1 MVARSRTPWLAEL
14 MPSGTVSNLHEAEQA
29 KSPFAGS
36 VTESFGTGRRRGS
49 VLLQKETAAVACDPG
64 LTSMSSAPVETLS
77 MKAVDPARPA
87 RPSCGFRLG
96 AYVCDAIYP
105 RRGRTAVPP
114 DVTFFLLMLGGITG
128 LLGIGMDDAIDFL
141 AELRLELLDWSVRR
155 IVGTSGLRA
164 AAAGASDAALTLGI
178 GEGDHKGFIDR
189 DQPRLRCA
197 DYESRGERRA
207 CVGVHAAAWV
217 GFSLAL
223 CWLAIL
229 LTALLA
235 PQAAGSGIPEMK
247 SILSGGM
254 KTSSRSYL
262 SLRTLCAKV
271 IGRQPLNPDSSAPDP
286 VPFPLPLTLTH
297 PLPYLSL
304 RTLCAKVIGLVLA
317 LGGGLPLGKEGPFV
331 HIACCLSTAMLEHL
345 PCFDQ
350 IRRSKPLRLQML
362 AVGCAAGVSSTFGA
376 PSTPRAPP
384 PPPDSPSPAPP
395 PPPPPLPPCLLLL
408 FLLHLLMPA

>member
-1 MVARSRTPWLAEL
+1 MTSRPAGFTSPFEGRSRRSSFSQIPVEPEPSHDDDGLPPVVARSRTPWLAEL

-271 IGRQPLNPDSSAPDP
+271 IG
-286 VPFPLPLTLTH
+286 
-297 PLPYLSL
+297 
-304 RTLCAKVIGLVLA
+304 LVLA